1 MIISAIQFFLFYK
14 KNYTI
19 DYRMVIVRYFSNIC
33 KIDDSPRIF
42 IYIFFNIVH
51 ILFATNDKC
60 NQKVFFNRFK
70 QIMNYIVN

>member
-1 MIISAIQFFLFYK
+1 
-14 KNYTI
+14 
-19 DYRMVIVRYFSNIC
+19 MVIVRYFSNIC

-51 ILFATNDKC
+51 ILFVTNDKC

-70 QIMNYIVN
+70 KIMNYIVN